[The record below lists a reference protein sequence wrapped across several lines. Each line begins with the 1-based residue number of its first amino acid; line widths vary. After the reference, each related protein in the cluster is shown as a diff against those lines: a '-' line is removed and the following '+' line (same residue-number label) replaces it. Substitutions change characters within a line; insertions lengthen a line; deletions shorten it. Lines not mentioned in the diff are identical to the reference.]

1 MSDLLLLIYE
11 FTKIGLFAVGG
22 GLASLPFL
30 YQIADK
36 YDWFDRAMLADMIAI
51 SESTPGPIGVNM
63 ATYAGFTTSG
73 IIGGILATIAVVFPS
88 FIIVMLVSKVLN
100 KFKDAPLVQA
110 IFYGLRPAVT
120 ALIAAAC
127 LGVARIALLHPVD
140 FTSFA
145 DIWHIF
151 NLQALA
157 MCGIL
162 WFLLQKYKKHP
173 AFYIIGAAVVGM
185 MIKM

>member
-1 MSDLLLLIYE
+1 MSDLLLLVYE

-30 YQIADK
+30 YEIADK

-73 IIGGILATIAVVFPS
+73 ILGGIIATISVVLPS

-100 KFKDAPLVQA
+100 KFKDAPMVQA
-110 IFYGLRPAVT
+110 VFYGLRPAVT

-127 LGVARIALLHPVD
+127 LGVAKIALLHPVD
-140 FTSFA
+140 FSA
-145 DIWHIF
+145 VKDIPNMI
-151 NLQALA
+151 NLPAVA
-157 MCGIL
+157 MCAIL
-162 WFLLQKYKKHP
+162 WFLLQKYRKHP
-173 AFYIIGAAVVGM
+173 AFYIVGAAAVGM
-185 MIKM
+185 LLKM